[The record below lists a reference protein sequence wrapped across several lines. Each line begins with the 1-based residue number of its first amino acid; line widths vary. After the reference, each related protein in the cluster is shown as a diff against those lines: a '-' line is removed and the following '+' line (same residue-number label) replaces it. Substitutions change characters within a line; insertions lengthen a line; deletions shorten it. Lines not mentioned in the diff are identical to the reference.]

1 MLFKDVITRLQ
12 QPSDG
17 KIKMNSISARY
28 LEEFVAAAHQVA
40 QYGLVVCASGNLSWR
55 INDSLMLITAT
66 DSWMEN
72 LSEDQI
78 AVCRIADAASING
91 KKPSKEVG
99 IHAAVLRESPDVN
112 VLLHFQSPSATTI
125 ACRQPRVENFFV
137 IPEIPYYIGS
147 VGVVPYLT
155 PGSPELAEAV
165 TAAVKENG
173 LAILCNHGQVAVAKD
188 LDEVIVN
195 ARFFELACEII
206 LKAGDDIQPLSQ
218 EAVANLRRAGEAAR
232 AKG

>member
-1 MLFKDVITRLQ
+1 ME
-12 QPSDG
+12 
-17 KIKMNSISARY
+17 NISEKC
-28 LEEFVAAAHQVA
+28 LEEFVAAAHRVA
-40 QYGLVVCASGNLSWR
+40 ECGLVVCASGNLSWR
-55 INDSLMLITAT
+55 INDSLMLITTT
-66 DSWMEN
+66 DSWMD
-72 LSEDQI
+72 SISKDQI
-78 AVCRIADAASING
+78 AVCRIADGASING
-91 KKPSKEVG
+91 KKPSKV
-99 IHAAVLRESPDVN
+99 HSAVLRESPDVN
-112 VLLHFQSPSATTI
+112 VLLHFQSPNATTI

-173 LAILCNHGQVAVAKD
+173 IVILRNHGQVAVAKD
-188 LDEVIVN
+188 LDEVIVS

-218 EAVANLRRAGEAAR
+218 ETVANLRRAREASR
-232 AKG
+232 AGGS